1 MLAEV
6 DTGDTWERVTVMD
19 CDVSEERRET
29 REQIRYQARDAA
41 PRKKGDSICLPLWNL
56 I

>member
-41 PRKKGDSICLPLWNL
+41 PRQKGDSICLPLWNL